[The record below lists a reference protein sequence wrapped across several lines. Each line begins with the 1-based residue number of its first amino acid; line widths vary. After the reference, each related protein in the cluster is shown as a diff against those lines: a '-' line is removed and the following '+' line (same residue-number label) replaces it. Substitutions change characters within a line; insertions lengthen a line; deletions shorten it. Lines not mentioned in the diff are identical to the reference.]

1 MNGKIMDDSRSVKLM
16 SEKRSLRIMA
26 LNVLNNVALL
36 IIGAL
41 VFDGFGIEIAALTL
55 LLIRWT
61 EAAAS
66 IFKSIS
72 NISVLAIGSYWLNC
86 YTKFLTFAVG
96 VILTVAALVYVT
108 AAYLINLTGI
118 LAIAVY
124 VVVDFLPFRHP
135 DNELRFTILP
145 NYLRSSRYII
155 SALIYWILISHG
167 VATSD
172 NVVICVVMPLIA
184 TKISIF
190 LVFASNRD
198 YGKRSKITYLSS
210 PNSEISSVGYILRW
224 IEILILPAVFD
235 IKHVGIYIMARIFS
249 ETVRPLFL
257 HLLQA
262 GSDLLRSRLKFSVNA
277 GFVSA
282 AARLNLGLF
291 LIGGGISMIPLA
303 LGKFY
308 GPAFGDDQQLFAF
321 CLFFSVTGHYGKA
334 LLGACEEVLRLTA
347 RRSEL
352 VSLQSMSILLFVA
365 YCFYSEDLSLRGFA
379 LSAAVMHIGL
389 AAVFAGIV
397 AYRFGIWPGPTAIL
411 FRQIR
416 LFQRTKNS
424 A

>member
-1 MNGKIMDDSRSVKLM
+1 MNDSRNLKLV
-16 SEKRSLRIMA
+16 STNRNLRLMV
-26 LNVLNNVALL
+26 LNVFNNVALL
-36 IIGAL
+36 FVSAFI
-41 VFDGFGIEIAALTL
+41 FDGFGLEISALTL

-61 EAAAS
+61 EAATS

-72 NISVLAIGSYWLNC
+72 NISVLAIGSYWSNS
-86 YTKFLTFAVG
+86 YIKFLTFAVG
-96 VILTVAALVYVT
+96 VISTVAALIYVT
-108 AAYLINLTGI
+108 SAHLINVTGT

-124 VVVDFLPFRHP
+124 VAVDFLPRRHP
-135 DNELRFTILP
+135 DNEWRFTIFSD
-145 NYLRSSRYII
+145 YLRSSRYII
-155 SALIYWILISHG
+155 SAFIYWMLISHG
-167 VATSD
+167 VVTSD

-184 TKISIF
+184 IKIFI
-190 LVFASNRD
+190 FASTKG
-198 YGKRSKITYLSS
+198 YCKRHKIVYLSS
-210 PNSEISSVGYILRW
+210 SNSEGSSVGYILRS
-224 IEILILPAVFD
+224 IDILILPVFFD
-235 IKHVGIYIMARIFS
+235 INHVGIYIMARIFS

-262 GSDLLRSRLKFSVNA
+262 GSDLLRSRLKFSMNA
-277 GFVSA
+277 GFLSA

-308 GPAFGDDQQLFAF
+308 APAFGGDQQLFAF
-321 CLFFSVTGHYGKA
+321 CLFFSVAGHYCKA

-352 VSLQSMSILLFVA
+352 VSLQSVSILLFVA
-365 YCFYSEDLSLRGFA
+365 YCFYAEDLSLQGFA
-379 LSAAVMHIGL
+379 LSVAVMHIGL

-397 AYRFGIWPGPTAIL
+397 AYRFGIWPGPTAVL
-411 FRQIR
+411 FGQIR

>member
-16 SEKRSLRIMA
+16 SEKLSFRIMA

-41 VFDGFGIEIAALTL
+41 IFDGFGLEIAALTL

-61 EAAAS
+61 EATAS

-72 NISVLAIGSYWLNC
+72 DMSVSAIGSYWPNT
-86 YTKFLTFAVG
+86 YTKLSILAVSM
-96 VILTVAALVYVT
+96 ISTVTAFIYVT
-108 AAYLINLTGI
+108 SAYLMNEIVTLS
-118 LAIAVY
+118 IAVY
-124 VVVDFLPFRHP
+124 VVVEFLPHRHLYREIKSS
-135 DNELRFTILP
+135 NFSEC
-145 NYLRSSRYII
+145 LRSSRYII
-155 SALIYWILISHG
+155 VAIIYWILINHG
-167 VATSD
+167 LVTSD

-184 TKISIF
+184 IRIPIVASTNGYCKRHKI
-190 LVFASNRD
+190 V
-198 YGKRSKITYLSS
+198 YLSS
-210 PNSEISSVGYILRW
+210 PCSESSSVGCILRS
-224 IEILILPAVFD
+224 IDILILPVFFD

-257 HLLQA
+257 HLLRA

-308 GPAFGDDQQLFAF
+308 APAFGDDQQVFAF
-321 CLFFSVTGHYGKA
+321 CLFFAVAGHYCKS
-334 LLGACEEVLRLTA
+334 LLGACEEVRRLTA

-352 VSLQSMSILLFVA
+352 VSLQSVSILLFVA
-365 YCFYSEDLSLRGFA
+365 YCFYAEDLSLRGFA

-397 AYRFGIWPGPTAIL
+397 AFRFGIWPGPTAIL
-411 FRQIR
+411 FGQIR

>member
-1 MNGKIMDDSRSVKLM
+1 MNDSRNLKLV
-16 SEKRSLRIMA
+16 STNRNLRLMV
-26 LNVLNNVALL
+26 LNVFNNVALL
-36 IIGAL
+36 FVSAFI
-41 VFDGFGIEIAALTL
+41 FDGFGLEISALTL

-61 EAAAS
+61 EAATS

-72 NISVLAIGSYWLNC
+72 NISVLAIGSYWSNS
-86 YTKFLTFAVG
+86 YIKFLTFAVG
-96 VILTVAALVYVT
+96 VISTVAALIYVT
-108 AAYLINLTGI
+108 SAHLINVTGT

-124 VVVDFLPFRHP
+124 VAVDFLPRRHP
-135 DNELRFTILP
+135 DNEWRFTIFSD
-145 NYLRSSRYII
+145 YLRSSRYII
-155 SALIYWILISHG
+155 SAFIYWMLISHG
-167 VATSD
+167 VVTSD

-184 TKISIF
+184 IKIFI
-190 LVFASNRD
+190 FASTKG
-198 YGKRSKITYLSS
+198 YCKRHKIVYLSS
-210 PNSEISSVGYILRW
+210 SNSESSSVGCILRS
-224 IEILILPAVFD
+224 IDILILPVFFD
-235 IKHVGIYIMARIFS
+235 IGHIGIYIMARIFS

-303 LGKFY
+303 LGKIY
-308 GPAFGDDQQLFAF
+308 APAFDDDQKLFAF
-321 CLFFSVTGHYGKA
+321 CLFFSVAGDYCKS
-334 LLGACEEVLRLTA
+334 LLGACEEILNLTA
-347 RRSEL
+347 RRREL
-352 VSLQSMSILLFVA
+352 AALISVSILLFVA
-365 YCFYSEDLSLRGFA
+365 YCFYADDLSLRAFA

-389 AAVFAGIV
+389 AAIFAGIV

-411 FRQIR
+411 FGQIR

>member
-1 MNGKIMDDSRSVKLM
+1 MDDSISVKM
-16 SEKRSLRIMA
+16 MPKNCSLRIMA

-36 IIGAL
+36 IIGAFI
-41 VFDGFGIEIAALTL
+41 FDGFGLEVAALTL

-66 IFKSIS
+66 ILKSIS
-72 NISVLAIGSYWLNC
+72 NISVLAIGSYWSNC

-96 VILTVAALVYVT
+96 VIFTVAALVYVT
-108 AAYLINLTGI
+108 AAHLINLTGI

-124 VVVDFLPFRHP
+124 VVVDFLPCRHT
-135 DNELRFTILP
+135 DNELRFTIFP
-145 NYLRSSRYII
+145 DQLRSSRYII
-155 SALIYWILISHG
+155 SAFIYWILISHG
-167 VATSD
+167 VVTSD
-172 NVVICVVMPLIA
+172 NVVICVVVPLIVI
-184 TKISIF
+184 KSSIF
-190 LVFASNRD
+190 FVFASTRD
-198 YGKRSKITYLSS
+198 YGKRRKIVCLSS
-210 PNSEISSVGYILRW
+210 SSLDISPTECILRW
-224 IEILILPAVFD
+224 IDILILPVFFD
-235 IKHVGIYIMARIFS
+235 IKNIGIYIIARIFS

-308 GPAFGDDQQLFAF
+308 APAFGDDQQLFAF
-321 CLFFSVTGHYGKA
+321 CLFFSVADHYCKA

-352 VSLQSMSILLFVA
+352 VSLQSVSILLFVA
-365 YCFYSEDLSLRGFA
+365 YCFYTEDLSLRGFT

-411 FRQIR
+411 FGQIR

>member
-16 SEKRSLRIMA
+16 SENRSLRIMA

-36 IIGAL
+36 ITGAL
-41 VFDGFGIEIAALTL
+41 IFDGFGLEIAALTL

-61 EAAAS
+61 EAATS

-72 NISVLAIGSYWLNC
+72 NISVLAIGSYWSNS
-86 YTKFLTFAVG
+86 YIKFLTFAVG
-96 VILTVAALVYVT
+96 VIFTVAALIYVT
-108 AAYLINLTGI
+108 SAYLINVTGI

-124 VVVDFLPFRHP
+124 VAVDFLPRRHP
-135 DNELRFTILP
+135 DNELGFAIILD
-145 NYLRSSRYII
+145 YLRSSRYII
-155 SALIYWILISHG
+155 SAFIYWILISHG
-167 VATSD
+167 VVTSD

-184 TKISIF
+184 IKISII
-190 LVFASNRD
+190 ASTKG
-198 YGKRSKITYLSS
+198 YCKRHKIVYLSS
-210 PNSEISSVGYILRW
+210 PNSESSSVGCILRSVD
-224 IEILILPAVFD
+224 ILILPVFFD
-235 IKHVGIYIMARIFS
+235 IKHIGIYIMARIFS

-257 HLLQA
+257 HLLKA

-277 GFVSA
+277 DFVSA

-308 GPAFGDDQQLFAF
+308 APAFGDDQQLFAF
-321 CLFFSVTGHYGKA
+321 CLFFAVAGHYCKA

-352 VSLQSMSILLFVA
+352 MSLQSVSILLFVA
-365 YCFYSEDLSLRGFA
+365 YCFYAEDLSLRDFA
-379 LSAAVMHIGL
+379 LSVAVMHIGL
-389 AAVFAGIV
+389 ATVFAGIV

-411 FRQIR
+411 FGQIR